1 MKLQKL
7 KILLFFTFVLNLNLQ
22 AQNLFDKPHSLAFAK
37 YLFDS
42 RQYKFASIEL
52 EKLVFFENK
61 NDSLKARLIESYR
74 LSGFHDKG
82 ILRTKQMYG
91 DIQLIPQKPT
101 IEFAKLLLSDKRFSE
116 TKALLESNKKI
127 SNNTK
132 IKFGVELNL
141 LTANWKHADLMIK
154 KYADSVKVISKY
166 RPIVAEALAF
176 KRKRPWLAA
185 SLSVIIPGTG
195 KIYTTYWKDGL
206 FTFAGIGISAWQ
218 AYDGFNTDGMKSVY
232 GWIFGGVATV
242 LYFSNIYGAAKSAR
256 KYNLDNEKKLIHKA
270 ELIMGNY

>member
-1 MKLQKL
+1 MNPKTI
-7 KILLFFTFVLNLNLQ
+7 KILLFFLFVLNLNLQ
-22 AQNLFDKPHSLAFAK
+22 AQNLFDKPHSLVFTK

-52 EKLVFFENK
+52 EKLVFFDSK

-74 LSGFHDKG
+74 LSGFHEKG
-82 ILRTKQMYG
+82 ILRTKQMFV
-91 DIQLIPQKPT
+91 DIASIPQKPT

-116 TKALLESNKKI
+116 TKILLESNKHL
-127 SNNTK
+127 SNIYK
-132 IKFGVELNL
+132 IKFGTELNL
-141 LTANWKHADLMIK
+141 LTANWTDVNLMIE

-166 RPIVAEALAF
+166 RMVVTEALAF

-185 SLSVIIPGTG
+185 SLSAIIPGTG

-218 AYDGFNTDGMKSVY
+218 AYDGFSTDGIKSVY
-232 GWIFGGVATV
+232 GWIFGGVAAV